1 MYSESDESNLQLYN
15 CILIWRNGCILRV
28 LRATWVYNCTVT
40 SVCEG
45 MALPWEQRV
54 CTVHLERKRGGGWC
68 FFTQIEPNWPLPY
81 STVPVQW
88 LRDARPTGWVTY
100 CSICM
105 RETMPRAQNR
115 AGKGSILHIVKTIGF
130 YHLVIIYLWCSHTKL
145 TQWAVKSSSQLCK
158 FNIYNVMLNVP
169 RPPFTQV
176 DEKEP
181 ISSDNIFSFILLR
194 QHFVF
199 SS

>member
-1 MYSESDESNLQLYN
+1 
-15 CILIWRNGCILRV
+15 
-28 LRATWVYNCTVT
+28 
-40 SVCEG
+40 
-45 MALPWEQRV
+45 
-54 CTVHLERKRGGGWC
+54 
-68 FFTQIEPNWPLPY
+68 
-81 STVPVQW
+81 
-88 LRDARPTGWVTY
+88 
-100 CSICM
+100 M

-169 RPPFTQV
+169 RPPFTLV

-181 ISSDNIFSFILLR
+181 ISSDDILSFPLR
-194 QHFVF
+194 YSYSMWCTYVIVHVPNNMSPVSAPCQLRV
-199 SS
+199 SSHKESVMYSMYRGVNTAQNPIVKHRQSIRAR